1 MPPQY
6 KKVRPAFQKI
16 YLKSLYLKQYILCH
30 PSVPLAPKPVQK
42 FCQAAP
48 YRKTDNP
55 KIFFYFGA
63 PFFPAG
69 FLNWSVNCW
78 VRGFLPYT
86 CRTNGGDG
94 EGGEVGRRRHQY
106 ELLLS
111 AFLSMLEYFA
121 PKILIWSVPGFD
133 VSKRCEF
140 FCTHIISA
148 TTPTSL

>member
-1 MPPQY
+1 MSPQY
-6 KKVRPAFQKI
+6 NKVRPAFQK
-16 YLKSLYLKQYILCH
+16 YILSH
-30 PSVPLAPKPVQK
+30 PSVPRFPKPVWK

-86 CRTNGGDG
+86 CRTHGGDG

-111 AFLSMLEYFA
+111 LYLS
-121 PKILIWSVPGFD
+121 FD
-133 VSKRCEF
+133 VRVFCSQNFDLKCSRLRCLKAVRVF
-140 FCTHIISA
+140 LYTYYLRNNPNQSVSW
-148 TTPTSL
+148 PDLL